1 MPKKNTI
8 GASLPDMRIIAGPRK
23 SRRIISNVL
32 GNWERLAINAFLIV
46 ILIGFA
52 NLAYSPVHS
61 TIKPMINMPILTA
74 IGNSITE

>member
-1 MPKKNTI
+1 
-8 GASLPDMRIIAGPRK
+8 MRIIAGPRK

-52 NLAYSPVHS
+52 NLA
-61 TIKPMINMPILTA
+61 
-74 IGNSITE
+74 